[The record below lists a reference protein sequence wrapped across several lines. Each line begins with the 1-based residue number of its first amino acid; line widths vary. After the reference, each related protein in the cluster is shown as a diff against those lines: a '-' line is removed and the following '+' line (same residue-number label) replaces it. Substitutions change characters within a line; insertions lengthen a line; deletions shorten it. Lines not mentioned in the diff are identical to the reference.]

1 MRYDE
6 TSLLAL
12 PRPGD
17 HGLLVLS
24 PAVLELTLITT
35 KPPDPACPTEWDFVS
50 AKGEPR
56 VPKPAEFEILV
67 DGKPVPESAVGFKRR
82 VLYAPLRKRG
92 LRIAKEIHLQLVQ
105 PIGENQTV
113 EVRCPTAHLRT
124 NRANVALRAGQCA
137 PARREFGFPL
147 AGGWECGQ
155 FPVVNHFALPLALLV
170 LTGVPVAQS
179 SPAQEMNAPVLDLVQ
194 GRRPLIIGHR
204 GYPTMAP
211 ENTLPSFKLA
221 LLAGA
226 DFVELDYHL
235 TKDGVPLVIH
245 DDTLD
250 RTTDGTNRWG
260 GVKLPVAARTTAEL
274 QTLDA
279 GKWFD
284 AKFAGTKL
292 PLLSEALDTIQGGGG
307 MTLIE
312 RKEGDAVGMAKL
324 LRERKLTNRL
334 VVQSFDWQY
343 LRELHALVPEQ
354 LLGALGPPKCF
365 ADGSK
370 PPKADKNLNAAWLDE
385 LAKTGAKIAV
395 WSKDVTKEGVALAHQ
410 QGLKV
415 WVYTIDDPKLANALL
430 DLGVDGIITNNTS
443 QLWRMLALR
452 GWR

>member
-1 MRYDE
+1 
-6 TSLLAL
+6 
-12 PRPGD
+12 
-17 HGLLVLS
+17 
-24 PAVLELTLITT
+24 
-35 KPPDPACPTEWDFVS
+35 
-50 AKGEPR
+50 
-56 VPKPAEFEILV
+56 
-67 DGKPVPESAVGFKRR
+67 
-82 VLYAPLRKRG
+82 
-92 LRIAKEIHLQLVQ
+92 
-105 PIGENQTV
+105 
-113 EVRCPTAHLRT
+113 
-124 NRANVALRAGQCA
+124 
-137 PARREFGFPL
+137 
-147 AGGWECGQ
+147 
-155 FPVVNHFALPLALLV
+155 
-170 LTGVPVAQS
+170 
-179 SPAQEMNAPVLDLVQ
+179 
-194 GRRPLIIGHR
+194 
-204 GYPTMAP
+204 MAP

-312 RKEGDAVGMAKL
+312 RKEGDASGMAKL

-343 LRELHALVPEQ
+343 VRELHALVPEQ

-370 PPKADKNLNAAWLDE
+370 PPKVDKNLNAAWLDE
-385 LAKTGAKIAV
+385 LAKTGAKLAV

-410 QGLKV
+410 RGLKV
-415 WVYTIDDPKLANALL
+415 WIYTIDDPKLANALL

-443 QLWRMLALR
+443 LLWRTLAVR